1 MSIEYLLAFVVGG
14 LICASGQLFLDFT
27 NFTPAHLLVL
37 LVVIGCVL
45 TGVGLYDPLID
56 LTGAGVTVPVMNF
69 GYILTKGVLI
79 EVGKS
84 GGLGLFTGVLEIA
97 SAGVSAA
104 IIISFLIALIF
115 NPQE

>member
-1 MSIEYLLAFVVGG
+1 MGIEYLLSFVVGG

-37 LVVIGCVL
+37 LVILGCIL
-45 TGVGLYDPLID
+45 TGLGLYAPLIN

-69 GYILTKGVLI
+69 GYILTKGVLV
-79 EVGKS
+79 EVEKS
-84 GGLGLFTGVLEIA
+84 GALGLFTGVLEIA

-104 IIISFLIALIF
+104 IIISFLIAVIF
-115 NPQE
+115 KPQE